1 MSKPR
6 KRAPLDANGLW
17 EFALKTLGARACSSG
32 ELRQKLRARAD
43 RAEDVEATVARLKEY
58 RYLDDRRFAES
69 FAAARLENQRLGK
82 HRVLRDLLRRRVAPA
97 LAESTAG
104 KTFQHVDEV
113 ALIEEHI
120 RRKYRGKKRV
130 GLFKDEKDLASAYRH
145 LLRAGFSTG
154 NIIRVLKRFAANPEL
169 LDGFEP
175 PAATDD
181 EE

>member
-1 MSKPR
+1 MNRPR

-32 ELRQKLRARAD
+32 ELRQKLRT
-43 RAEDVEATVARLKEY
+43 RAERVADVDATLARLKEY

-82 HRVLRDLLRRRVAPA
+82 HRVVRDLLRRRVAPA
-97 LAESTAG
+97 LAESVID
-104 KTFQHVDEV
+104 KTFQRVDEV

-120 RRKYRGKKRV
+120 RRKYRAKKRV

-175 PAATDD
+175 PTEP
-181 EE
+181 EES